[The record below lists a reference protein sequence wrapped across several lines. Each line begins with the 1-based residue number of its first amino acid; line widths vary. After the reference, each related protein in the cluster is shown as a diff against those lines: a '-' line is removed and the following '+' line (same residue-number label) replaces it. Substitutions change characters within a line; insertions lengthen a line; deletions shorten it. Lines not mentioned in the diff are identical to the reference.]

1 MGRPLSPKW
10 RDAQPGAC
18 PTPSMGGIVRAWF
31 PVAKGARM
39 TDPLPDAVPAAVSD
53 PVVLAEKLSRL
64 LYTPVVS
71 DVLDGFGLM
80 HQVLRPFVRPLD
92 DALVVFGPARTG
104 RYERVAA
111 ALSGDHNPYEMEMDL
126 IDSLRPGEVAVLAC
140 GGPTEVIAP
149 WGELLSTAA
158 RARQAA
164 GCVTD
169 GLVRDVSR
177 IRTMRFPVFHGGIGP
192 LDTKNRAEMVEKDV
206 TVTLAGV
213 AISPGDW
220 VLGDVD
226 GVVVIPADRSEQ
238 VFRAALEKIAAED
251 TSRAELEAGH
261 SLRTVFA
268 RHGVL

>member
-1 MGRPLSPKW
+1 MRIGTTAVKPHRPIPAYDPPNGSEVSMSTSL
-10 RDAQPGAC
+10 
-18 PTPSMGGIVRAWF
+18 PTQAE
-31 PVAKGARM
+31 
-39 TDPLPDAVPAAVSD
+39 
-53 PVVLAEKLSRL
+53 LARL

-80 HQVLRPFVRPLD
+80 RQVLRPFVRPLD
-92 DALVVFGPARTG
+92 ESLVLFGRARTG
-104 RYERVAA
+104 RYETLTAPSA
-111 ALSGDHNPYEMEMDL
+111 SANPYELEMDL

-140 GGPTEVIAP
+140 GGPTDWIAP

-177 IRTMRFPVFHGGIGP
+177 IRAMRVPLFHGGIGP
-192 LDTKNRAEMVEKDV
+192 LDTRNRAEMVVKDAPV
-206 TVTLAGV
+206 EIAGTLV
-213 AISPGDW
+213 SSGDW

-226 GVVVIPADRSEQ
+226 GVVVIPENRATA

-251 TSRAELEAGH
+251 TTRAELEAGD
-261 SLRTVFA
+261 SLRAVFA
-268 RHGVL
+268 RHGVP

>member
-1 MGRPLSPKW
+1 
-10 RDAQPGAC
+10 
-18 PTPSMGGIVRAWF
+18 
-31 PVAKGARM
+31 M
-39 TDPLPDAVPAAVSD
+39 TLPLPSADE
-53 PVVLAEKLSRL
+53 LRRL

-80 HQVLRPFVRPLD
+80 HQAFRPFVRPLD
-92 DALVVFGPARTG
+92 EALVVFGPARTG
-104 RYERVAA
+104 RYERVAMPSA
-111 ALSGDHNPYEMEMDL
+111 TSSTMPLGDHNPYELEMDL

-140 GGPTEVIAP
+140 DGPTEVIAP

-169 GLVRDVSR
+169 GLVRDVAR
-177 IRTMRFPVFHGGIGP
+177 VRAMRFPVLHGGIGP
-192 LDTKNRAEMVEKDV
+192 LDTKNRAEMVEKDLPV
-206 TVTLAGV
+206 TVAGV

-220 VLGDVD
+220 ILGDVD

-251 TSRAELEAGH
+251 TTRAELEAGH
-261 SLRTVFA
+261 SLRAVFA

>member
-1 MGRPLSPKW
+1 
-10 RDAQPGAC
+10 
-18 PTPSMGGIVRAWF
+18 
-31 PVAKGARM
+31 M
-39 TDPLPDAVPAAVSD
+39 TDPLP
-53 PVVLAEKLSRL
+53 LAEKLGRL

-71 DVLDGFGLM
+71 DVLDSFGLM
-80 HQVLRPFVRPLD
+80 HQAFRPFVRPLD
-92 DALVVFGPARTG
+92 DAVVVFGPARTG
-104 RYERVAA
+104 RYERATMPSA
-111 ALSGDHNPYEMEMDL
+111 DYNPYELEMDL

-140 GGPTEVIAP
+140 GGPTDVIAP

-169 GLVRDVSR
+169 GLVRDVAR
-177 IRTMRFPVFHGGIGP
+177 IRAMRFPVFHGGIGP

-206 TVTLAGV
+206 TVTIAGV
-213 AISPGDW
+213 SISPGDW
-220 VLGDVD
+220 LLGDVD

-251 TSRAELEAGH
+251 TTRAELEAGH
-261 SLRTVFA
+261 SLRAVFA